1 MSVWDWIGPTALS
14 KRRGW
19 DALPAPPSEQKS
31 VPGPIMLDSGMG
43 FWTPTTAVTSKAP
56 IPGGDAN
63 SAVFACL
70 QSLAVA
76 VAEPELRIY
85 RTGQKERV
93 EIPRMP
99 LGELLRRPNPH
110 FSLDML
116 LGYLVVSLHVDGNAY
131 WRKIRAGHA
140 TRGNVVELW
149 PVAPTRILPFTR
161 SGSGDF
167 ITTYEYTSELGKHES
182 IAPENIVH
190 FRYGLDDKD
199 HRLGCSPLRRLVSEI
214 SSDAQAT
221 RYADRL
227 LANLAINGLTLTWDK
242 DSNAGNSLTQAQADE
257 YKARIKAAF
266 GGDNAGDVAVLSPGG
281 SLSALGFSPEQM
293 DLKVL
298 HRVPEERISAVL
310 GVPAI
315 VAGLGAGLDR
325 STYSNFREAREAFT
339 EQKLIPL
346 WRQIA
351 GEITLQLVVDF
362 TSDPLVIADFDIG
375 EIRALADDQNAK
387 ATRLKALVDGGILTK
402 DEARAELGYEPLP
415 NGLGEAKEPIAMI
428 GPPAAAD
435 PAVPAAASRNGLHK
449 AVEDGLGPALVL
461 TDGELDSLART
472 SDADIKAAERFW
484 REAVDGTGL
493 EDLLDASPDE
503 RG

>member
-1 MSVWDWIGPTALS
+1 MGLLDWIGPISLT
-14 KRRGW
+14 KQRGW
-19 DALPAPPSEQKS
+19 EALPPLLASSIGASSLPTETKS
-31 VPGPIMLDSGMG
+31 VPGPILLEDGLA
-43 FWTPTTAVTSKAP
+43 FWTPTSAGQGRSPVAVGA
-56 IPGGDAN
+56 AN

-76 VAEPELRIY
+76 IAEPELVVY
-85 RTGQKERV
+85 RRTRSERV
-93 EIPRMP
+93 ELEASP
-99 LGELLRRPNPH
+99 LGDLLARPNPY
-110 FSLDML
+110 FSLDAL
-116 LGYLVVSLHVDGNAY
+116 LAHVVVSMHVDGNGY
-131 WRKIRAGHA
+131 WRKIRSGHP

-149 PVAPTRILPFTR
+149 PIAPTRIMPFTR

-167 ITTYEYTSELGKHES
+167 ITYYEYTSAEGR
-182 IAPENIVH
+182 PETIDPVNIVH
-190 FRYGLDDKD
+190 VRYGLDDAD
-199 HRLGCSPLRRLVSEI
+199 HRLGCSPLRRLVAEI

-227 LANLAINGLTLTWDK
+227 LANLAINGLTLSFDK
-242 DSNAGNSLTQAQADE
+242 DAREIRNQAEADAI
-257 YKARIKAAF
+257 KARLQGAF
-266 GGDNAGDVAVLSPGG
+266 GGDNVGDVAVLSPGAT
-281 SLSALGFSPEQM
+281 LSALGFSPEQM

-351 GEITLQLVVDF
+351 GELTLQLVPDF
-362 TSDPLVIADFDIG
+362 GSDRAVLVDFDIG
-375 EIRALADDQNAK
+375 TIRALADDENAK

-415 NGLGEAKEPIAMI
+415 NGLGEAKEP
-428 GPPAAAD
+428 PPAIVPPPAD
-435 PAVPAAASRNGLHK
+435 ALPAAASRSGRRK
-449 AVEDGLGPALVL
+449 AAAAALGEG
-461 TDGELDSLART
+461 DLDRLARVSET
-472 SDADIKAAERFW
+472 DLAAAERFW

-493 EDLLDASPDE
+493 EDLLDAEE
-503 RG
+503 R